1 MGCLIAYYEAGLQIR
16 ELAIA
21 ELIKDHPHHVTAKKI
36 NETKEQTD
44 DKKVDRQI
52 SKTDN
57 ESEK

>member
-21 ELIKDHPHHVTAKKI
+21 ELIKDHPHHATTKKI
-36 NETKEQTD
+36 NEAKEQVD
-44 DKKVDRQI
+44 EKKVDRQK